1 MALVTG
7 KELLR
12 KIEELKGVPKKEM
25 ARALGFVSKTKTGH
39 ERVRLA
45 SFTNAWTDALLEA
58 ENIGLEEGSE
68 KLTPLVKVQDEKREE
83 DQKLEKSF
91 QDAMEY
97 VLEKNHEL
105 YRRLA

>member
-1 MALVTG
+1 MTG

-25 ARALGFVSKTKTGH
+25 ARALGFVSKTRTGH

-58 ENIGLEEGSE
+58 ENIELEGSSE
-68 KLTPLVKVQDEKREE
+68 KLTSKVQDKTREE
-83 DQKLEKSF
+83 HQKPEKSF
-91 QDAMEY
+91 QDAMDY

-105 YRRLA
+105 YQRLA

>member
-1 MALVTG
+1 MTG

-25 ARALGFVSKTKTGH
+25 ARALGFVSKTKAGR

-58 ENIGLEEGSE
+58 ENIELAEDSD
-68 KLTPLVKVQDEKREE
+68 KLSSSVKVQDEKIEE
-83 DQKLEKSF
+83 NQKSERYF
-91 QDAMEY
+91 QEAMDY

-105 YRRLA
+105 YQRLA

>member
-1 MALVTG
+1 MTG

-25 ARALGFVSKTKTGH
+25 ARALGFVSKTRTGH

-58 ENIGLEEGSE
+58 ENIELEESSE
-68 KLTPLVKVQDEKREE
+68 KLTSLVNLQDERREE
-83 DQKLEKSF
+83 NQKSF
-91 QDAMEY
+91 QDAMDY

-105 YRRLA
+105 YQRLA

>member
-12 KIEELKGVPKKEM
+12 KIKELKGVPKKEM
-25 ARALGFVSKTKTGH
+25 ARALGFVSKTKTGR

-58 ENIGLEEGSE
+58 ENIELEEGSE
-68 KLTPLVKVQDEKREE
+68 KLAPLGKVQDERREE
-83 DQKLEKSF
+83 NQKSEKSF

-105 YRRLA
+105 YQRLA

>member
-1 MALVTG
+1 MTG

-25 ARALGFVSKTKTGH
+25 ARALGFVSKTRTGH

-58 ENIGLEEGSE
+58 ENIKLEESSE
-68 KLTPLVKVQDEKREE
+68 RLTPVKAQDDKREE
-83 DQKLEKSF
+83 NQKSEKSF
-91 QDAMEY
+91 QDAMDY

-105 YRRLA
+105 YQRLA

>member
-1 MALVTG
+1 MTG
-7 KELLR
+7 KELLK

-58 ENIGLEEGSE
+58 ENIEPEEGSE
-68 KLTPLVKVQDEKREE
+68 KLISLVQGEKRDEN
-83 DQKLEKSF
+83 QKSEISF

-105 YRRLA
+105 YQRLA

>member
-1 MALVTG
+1 MTG

-25 ARALGFVSKTKTGH
+25 ARALGFVSKTKTGQ

-58 ENIGLEEGSE
+58 ENIEPGDSSE
-68 KLTPLVKVQDEKREE
+68 LLAKVQEE
-83 DQKLEKSF
+83 HDNNKSGKSF
-91 QDAMEY
+91 QDAIVFQEAMDY

-105 YRRLA
+105 YQRLA

>member
-1 MALVTG
+1 MTG

-25 ARALGFVSKTKTGH
+25 ARALGFVSKTRNGH

-58 ENIGLEEGSE
+58 ENIELEESSE
-68 KLTPLVKVQDEKREE
+68 KFAPSVKVQGEKREE
-83 DQKLEKSF
+83 HQKSEKSF
-91 QDAMEY
+91 QDAIDY

-105 YRRLA
+105 YQRLA